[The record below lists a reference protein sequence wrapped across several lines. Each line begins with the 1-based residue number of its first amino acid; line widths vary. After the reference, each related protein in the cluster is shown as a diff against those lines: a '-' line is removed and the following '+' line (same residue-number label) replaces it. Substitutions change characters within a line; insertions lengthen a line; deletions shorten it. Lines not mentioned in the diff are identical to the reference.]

1 MSGRPEIKIL
11 VSCHKE
17 VVYPRS
23 RIYLPVQVG
32 SHGKKTIPG
41 MQRDDDG
48 ENISERNF
56 TFSELTA
63 QYWAWKNL
71 DADYVGQCHY
81 RRYFCFDGVRRPTN
95 DHAQIEE
102 ACLDEHALAAYRI
115 DDESLIRSVVEGCDL
130 VCAPTWN
137 VLGAPTPSGTKGSV
151 RAHMIGYGLV
161 TEEEIDELVAI
172 CRRVQPEY
180 LDDLVG
186 SLEGR
191 NYLGYNCFIMRRDL
205 FDRLCEFEFSI
216 LSEFDQGRTYAGM
229 TATHRRLCG
238 YLGEILYSAFVAR
251 LRREGD
257 YRIVQA
263 PLVFFENT
271 PAPHRLT
278 TSAGRT
284 SIFWRIGESSALEC
298 AVTLCHLSP
307 QLNEPREYEIT
318 LLHEPGFDESLLR
331 RLIGELPANLNL
343 VCACTAALQLPPEMD
358 SVNEL
363 ERDAL
368 LPYVP
373 AASSEGEGYLW
384 LDGLALFDTDPAA
397 LLDGAESI
405 RALRGIKLERELNR
419 PVNQALRER
428 YCKAVP
434 SSDALSSS
442 VMAVGVSC
450 GVEALLADY
459 RAQLASVAKDVEHP
473 SDAEILAAQSA
484 LLVSLGAS
492 SFSFGEASVALDGE
506 DTMRWASAE
515 TASRWFVSSDA
526 GVLIYDECSPSVDPL
541 CWGGVRFWHCAR
553 ETSAY
558 EALLA
563 TMGGVHGVSL
573 KDRLFPPH
581 SPSRKFLG
589 RVNGLLRH
597 VARRD

>member
-17 VVYPRS
+17 VVCPRS

-32 SHGKKTIPG
+32 AHGKKTIPG

-48 ENISERNF
+48 DNISERNF
-56 TFSELTA
+56 TYSELTA

-102 ACLDEHALAAYRI
+102 ACLDERALAAYRI
-115 DDESLIRSVVEGCDL
+115 DDEGLIRSVVEGCDL

-151 RAHMIGYGLV
+151 RAHMVGYGLV
-161 TEEEIDELVAI
+161 TDEEIDELVAI

-180 LDDLVG
+180 LDDLIS

-191 NYLGYNCFIMRRDL
+191 NYLGYNCFIMRRNL

-216 LSEFDQGRTYAGM
+216 LSEFDRGRTYAGM

-271 PAPHRLT
+271 PVPYRLT
-278 TSAGRT
+278 TSAGRI
-284 SIFWRIGESSALEC
+284 SIFWRTGESSTLEC
-298 AVTLCHLSP
+298 SVMLRHLFS
-307 QLNEPREYEIT
+307 QLNESRKYEIT
-318 LLHEPGFDESLLR
+318 LLHELSLDEPLLR
-331 RLIGELPANLNL
+331 RLIGELPVNLSL

-368 LPYVP
+368 LPFVP
-373 AASSEGEGYLW
+373 TASNEGEGYLW
-384 LDGLALFDTDPAA
+384 LDGLALFDTDPAT

-405 RALRGIKLERELNR
+405 RALQGIKLERELNR

-428 YCKAVP
+428 YCKAV
-434 SSDALSSS
+434 SSRDALSSR
-442 VMAVGVSC
+442 VMAVGVSR

-459 RAQLASVAKDVEHP
+459 RFQLASIAKDVEHP
-473 SDAEILAAQSA
+473 SEAEILAAQSA

-492 SFSFGEASVALDGE
+492 SFSFGETTAALDSE
-506 DTMRWASAE
+506 DTMRWTSAE
-515 TASRWFVSSDA
+515 TASRWSASAGA
-526 GVLIYDECSPSVDPL
+526 GVLLYDECSPLDDPL
-541 CWGGVRFWHCAR
+541 CWGGVRFWRCAR

-558 EALLA
+558 EALLV

>member
-17 VVYPRS
+17 VVCPRS

-151 RAHMIGYGLV
+151 RAHMVGYGLV

-229 TATHRRLCG
+229 TAMHRRLCG

-251 LRREGD
+251 LRREGG

-368 LPYVP
+368 LPFVP

-515 TASRWFVSSDA
+515 TASRWFVSSNA
-526 GVLIYDECSPSVDPL
+526 GVLLYDERSPSVDPL

>member
-17 VVYPRS
+17 VVCPRS

-151 RAHMIGYGLV
+151 RAHMVGYGLV

-216 LSEFDQGRTYAGM
+216 LSEFDQDRTYAGM

-251 LRREGD
+251 LRREGG

-284 SIFWRIGESSALEC
+284 GIFWRIGGSSALEC

-307 QLNEPREYEIT
+307 QLNESREYEMT

-331 RLIGELPANLNL
+331 RLIGELPVNLNL

-368 LPYVP
+368 LPFVP

-397 LLDGAESI
+397 LLDGAGSI

-515 TASRWFVSSDA
+515 TASRWFVSSGA
-526 GVLIYDECSPSVDPL
+526 GVLLYDECSPSVDPL

-581 SPSRKFLG
+581 SPRRKFLG